1 MAIIDNKNI
10 TMQETLRAA
19 LKTADSIDIS
29 VAFFYFNGLE
39 LLTNELL
46 DKKIRLMV
54 GMEIQPDLIPF
65 IVKESKD
72 KPVDISKYQV
82 RPSLSSSL
90 AKKNN
95 FEEVLIGL
103 INDSDIFDESS
114 IADVLDLFLKKI
126 ENGTFEIRKND
137 SFDHSK
143 FYIAHD
149 KELNSERKQTGTVI
163 MGSANFTYKGLVG
176 QGETNE
182 KFTSIEKYEEYKA
195 KFEEEWKNAVIIVD
209 EYSNK
214 SFVKTIKDKTWPY
227 NLVTPYQMYIKVLDE
242 VFGKDEETRIHTP
255 AQLTFNQYIDLEYQL
270 DAIRMG
276 IDRIN
281 KYDGVIIADVV
292 GLGKSII
299 ASAIARNFDDY
310 LTVIVAPPHIIGQW
324 EDYQKEFGL
333 RAAKVYSSG
342 KIKELH
348 EHFTK
353 LDRKIMLIIDEAHRF
368 RNEDTDDYK
377 LLHQVTRSHP
387 DNKVMLLTAT
397 PFNNEP
403 KDIFSLIKLFQI
415 PGRSTIRSVDN
426 LSFRFR
432 NLIDKYT
439 WLRREIRKNNID
451 DVDYQ
456 NELSEIAYEQRRLI
470 ENVVIRRSRLDL
482 KNIDRYKED
491 LQAQNIDFPE
501 VIGPKLIE
509 YDLEQLNDLYIE
521 TLNLLVEKYTA
532 ARYQPTHYGIDS
544 EKFKEMLGEE
554 IDERGLRIGQLNLAN
569 HMKRLLVMRF
579 ESSKMAFK
587 NTLEKMIDTN
597 KTIET
602 WWHSQ
607 GGVPIMKKGVIPNPD
622 DYLEED
628 GENISNEFEEDIEK
642 LKETKGLFIL
652 PKDLFID
659 FEAFEND
666 LMSDTKLLTEIYNK
680 WFENDELLDIDSKLD
695 KLEQKIQ
702 ELLEENPKR
711 KIVVFSTYA
720 DTVNYLYDS
729 LKEKMR
735 VAKYTSK
742 DPNYMRQEIRK
753 NFDAALPAKVQL
765 DDYDVVFT
773 TDALSEGINL
783 HRAGIVIN
791 YDIPYNPTRV
801 IQRVGRIN
809 RINRK
814 VFDEIF
820 LFNFFPT
827 MIGEAETRIK
837 QISTL
842 KITLINKIIG
852 SDTRHL
858 TPDENLESIF
868 KNEFEKAS
876 DDIEDLSW
884 DTVHLD
890 TYYKVLK
897 NEKLMNEARNIPR
910 RSRIKRKQSDF
921 YGTIAFGKKGK
932 DSVFAITN
940 SENEAKIVS
949 VEEAMPYFVAS
960 RNEEPF
966 EVSQNFDGLLTVVR
980 DKLFAKHSVPPIKG
994 RRQKAIELLNAV
1006 KSVKPETLNYC
1017 NDLIKIIKEYDD
1029 LSDGTLKD
1037 LININLNDTENI
1049 YENLQNIVSENLIRN
1064 ILQKADKTEEGQ
1076 ELLLLMEEHVNEIK

>member
-1 MAIIDNKNI
+1 
-10 TMQETLRAA
+10 
-19 LKTADSIDIS
+19 
-29 VAFFYFNGLE
+29 
-39 LLTNELL
+39 
-46 DKKIRLMV
+46 
-54 GMEIQPDLIPF
+54 
-65 IVKESKD
+65 
-72 KPVDISKYQV
+72 
-82 RPSLSSSL
+82 
-90 AKKNN
+90 
-95 FEEVLIGL
+95 
-103 INDSDIFDESS
+103 
-114 IADVLDLFLKKI
+114 
-126 ENGTFEIRKND
+126 
-137 SFDHSK
+137 
-143 FYIAHD
+143 
-149 KELNSERKQTGTVI
+149 
-163 MGSANFTYKGLVG
+163 
-176 QGETNE
+176 
-182 KFTSIEKYEEYKA
+182 
-195 KFEEEWKNAVIIVD
+195 
-209 EYSNK
+209 
-214 SFVKTIKDKTWPY
+214 
-227 NLVTPYQMYIKVLDE
+227 
-242 VFGKDEETRIHTP
+242 
-255 AQLTFNQYIDLEYQL
+255 
-270 DAIRMG
+270 
-276 IDRIN
+276 
-281 KYDGVIIADVV
+281 
-292 GLGKSII
+292 
-299 ASAIARNFDDY
+299 
-310 LTVIVAPPHIIGQW
+310 
-324 EDYQKEFGL
+324 
-333 RAAKVYSSG
+333 
-342 KIKELH
+342 
-348 EHFTK
+348 
-353 LDRKIMLIIDEAHRF
+353 
-368 RNEDTDDYK
+368 
-377 LLHQVTRSHP
+377 
-387 DNKVMLLTAT
+387 
-397 PFNNEP
+397 
-403 KDIFSLIKLFQI
+403 
-415 PGRSTIRSVDN
+415 
-426 LSFRFR
+426 
-432 NLIDKYT
+432 
-439 WLRREIRKNNID
+439 
-451 DVDYQ
+451 
-456 NELSEIAYEQRRLI
+456 
-470 ENVVIRRSRLDL
+470 
-482 KNIDRYKED
+482 
-491 LQAQNIDFPE
+491 
-501 VIGPKLIE
+501 
-509 YDLEQLNDLYIE
+509 
-521 TLNLLVEKYTA
+521 
-532 ARYQPTHYGIDS
+532 
-544 EKFKEMLGEE
+544 
-554 IDERGLRIGQLNLAN
+554 
-569 HMKRLLVMRF
+569 
-579 ESSKMAFK
+579 
-587 NTLEKMIDTN
+587 
-597 KTIET
+597 
-602 WWHSQ
+602 
-607 GGVPIMKKGVIPNPD
+607 
-622 DYLEED
+622 
-628 GENISNEFEEDIEK
+628 
-642 LKETKGLFIL
+642 
-652 PKDLFID
+652 
-659 FEAFEND
+659 
-666 LMSDTKLLTEIYNK
+666 
-680 WFENDELLDIDSKLD
+680 
-695 KLEQKIQ
+695 
-702 ELLEENPKR
+702 
-711 KIVVFSTYA
+711 
-720 DTVNYLYDS
+720 
-729 LKEKMR
+729 MR

-940 SENEAKIVS
+940 TENEAKIVS

-1037 LININLNDTENI
+1037 LININLNDMENI